1 MIRNWLQAREKFV
14 FPDSSS
20 CCTVWL
26 FIETNILNTAICTTN
41 IHICLHLN
49 RQRKTIELQSSRFFF
64 NLYIN
69 IFYSNFHQSF
79 IDLQTAISIVFY
91 YVIKLTDF
99 ITKNEFYMYIVHT
112 IVSYFLPLYS
122 ILRTNFIC
130 ILYIQC
136 YLCFIC
142 FAIIKYHK
150 NITRHVFIDLRNRH
164 MQEQKTHSLLDLWR
178 KVGFVKMDCI
188 ICLLARSADS
198 SS

>member
-1 MIRNWLQAREKFV
+1 M
-14 FPDSSS
+14 S
-20 CCTVWL
+20 CSKVTL
-26 FIETNILNTAICTTN
+26 Y
-41 IHICLHLN
+41 
-49 RQRKTIELQSSRFFF
+49 QSTPEISKVKEFFF
-64 NLYIN
+64 SRVLLCFTFFAMIQYLKHE
-69 IFYSNFHQSF
+69 F
-79 IDLQTAISIVFY
+79 L

-164 MQEQKTHSLLDLWR
+164 MQKQKTHSLLDL
-178 KVGFVKMDCI
+178 
-188 ICLLARSADS
+188 
-198 SS
+198 